1 MARKRYGNKRSAD
14 LNRTPET
21 VTSPSQKAM
30 LQVFEKSLS
39 MPFIPSVSRGMTA
52 VVISS
57 SVVGIDAL
65 RPVVAIYQQHS
76 LVHCS
81 VDERGKNTDVGKD
94 ILILNA
100 TNCFAFQCALTK

>member
-1 MARKRYGNKRSAD
+1 M
-14 LNRTPET
+14 
-21 VTSPSQKAM
+21 M

-39 MPFIPSVSRGMTA
+39 MSYIPSVSRVMSG

-57 SVVGIDAL
+57 SVIGIDAL

-81 VDERGKNTDVGKD
+81 VDERGKHTDVGED
-94 ILILNA
+94 ELM
-100 TNCFAFQCALTK
+100 